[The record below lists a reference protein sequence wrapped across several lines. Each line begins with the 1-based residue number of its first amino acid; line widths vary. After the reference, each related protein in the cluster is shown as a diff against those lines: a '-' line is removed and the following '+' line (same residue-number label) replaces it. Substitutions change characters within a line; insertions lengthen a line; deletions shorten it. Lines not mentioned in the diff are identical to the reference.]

1 MISSER
7 FPILL
12 WVSINLSDTSE
23 NHIKQVLIQN
33 NESATFHYPYRD
45 DNFFSEGEMWVFWSK
60 CWETVLYPE

>member
-33 NESATFHYPYRD
+33 NESATFHYPHRD
-45 DNFFSEGEMWVFWSK
+45 DNFFSEGEM
-60 CWETVLYPE
+60 